1 MAWDTTTF
9 RPPND
14 QNKMERTIKI
24 VKQTIISNKVAKVGN
39 QYKLSSH
46 LCDIHVGAGNAIYIE
61 DGEKINRSIGLAE
74 NGPKQ
79 KARRPKKRG

>member
-39 QYKLSSH
+39 QSKLSSH

-61 DGEKINRSIGLAE
+61 DGEKINRSIGLDVSDAE
-74 NGPKQ
+74 
-79 KARRPKKRG
+79 PKKRSRKKRG